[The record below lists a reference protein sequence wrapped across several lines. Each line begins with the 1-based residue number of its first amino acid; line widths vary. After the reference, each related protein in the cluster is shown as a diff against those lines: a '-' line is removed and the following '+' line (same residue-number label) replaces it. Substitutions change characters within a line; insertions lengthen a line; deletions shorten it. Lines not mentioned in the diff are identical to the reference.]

1 MTNMKS
7 NPIHIAVVNSN
18 PIIQNYLRDLINAEP
33 DLTCE
38 NMYANAE
45 DAITLLPYHREVQI
59 VITDISLPMI
69 TGIELIRK
77 LKPGLD
83 KQVKNGNAQPAKF
96 LVYTALERPEF
107 VEKAMQAGAGGYILQ
122 SDDPST
128 TVVAAIRE
136 MLSGGYPLSLNIARA
151 ALDFFSK
158 ATGLNTQEIESQPL
172 SEAEKKVLNL
182 LKIGKSN
189 NSIAK
194 ELAISEPAVQLHL
207 HKIFQK
213 IHRENPFKVTKVVIV
228 EDKKIEREYY
238 VSLINAEPDF
248 ECENAYSNEEE
259 ARVFLRNST
268 DVDIV
273 IVDIHLGMGAE
284 GIDLV
289 REMKEFFDKK
299 ILVNPQSARVQFLI
313 YTGLER
319 PELIFRAIK
328 SGASGYILKSDSGEE
343 VIAALRDLRQGGA
356 PMSPTV
362 ARQALEFISNGK
374 DENPESTT
382 TTNTQ
387 EWAKLSAKE
396 VQILEL
402 IAKGKSNHDI
412 GVALGIKENNVK
424 FRCHRIFQKIHVQ
437 NRLEAAIVWLE
448 WMKEKDK
455 D

>member
-1 MTNMKS
+1 MTNMKP
-7 NPIHIAVVNSN
+7 NPIHIAIVNSS
-18 PIIQNYLRDLINAEP
+18 PIVRNYLCNLINAEP
-33 DLTCE
+33 DLACE
-38 NMYANAE
+38 NVYASAE
-45 DAITLLPYHREVQI
+45 ETITLLPYHREVQM

-77 LKPGLD
+77 LKPSLD
-83 KQVKNGNAQPAKF
+83 KQARSENAKPTKF

-107 VEKAMQAGAGGYILQ
+107 VEKAMQAGAEGYILQ
-122 SDDPST
+122 SDDPSKSI
-128 TVVAAIRE
+128 VAAIRE
-136 MLSGGYPLSLNIARA
+136 MLSGGYPLSSGIARA

-158 ATGLNTQEIESQPL
+158 ATGLNTQDIESQTL
-172 SEAEKKVLNL
+172 SEAEKKVLGL
-182 LKIGKSN
+182 LMKGKSN

-194 ELAISEPAVQLHL
+194 ELAISEAAVQLHF

-213 IHRENPFKVTKVVIV
+213 IHRKNPFKVTKVVIV

-238 VSLINAEPDF
+238 VSLINSEPDF

-259 ARVFLRNST
+259 ARVFLRNSS

-273 IVDIHLGMGAE
+273 IVDIHLSMGTE

-289 REMKEFFDKK
+289 REMKQFFDKK
-299 ILVNPQSARVQFLI
+299 IMENPQSARVQFLI

-319 PELIFRAIK
+319 PELIFKAIK

-374 DENPESTT
+374 DENSESHTN
-382 TTNTQ
+382 NTQ

-402 IAKGKSNHDI
+402 IAKGKSNQDI
-412 GVALGIKENNVK
+412 GRALGIKENNVK